1 MSLLAPGVAV
11 FFMVDPGDLPPLGAG
26 VAGLPGSLIFG
37 SVGEPEMAH
46 HITHT
51 QRLRRSLRLD
61 VVGFSGVNNIQ
72 RAVDSPPTRR
82 YRHASSFRAPSSARS
97 IDRGRGRSRLKAL
110 YHTRSRRP
118 RALLAFRVVPFVFKI
133 PTNRQLTPPAG
144 RTRDTAPP
152 PCFPCRT
159 ARAGAP
165 PPVECPAPAPA
176 RCCPSRQP
184 ARR

>member
-61 VVGFSGVNNIQ
+61 VFGF
-72 RAVDSPPTRR
+72 
-82 YRHASSFRAPSSARS
+82 
-97 IDRGRGRSRLKAL
+97 L
-110 YHTRSRRP
+110 
-118 RALLAFRVVPFVFKI
+118 
-133 PTNRQLTPPAG
+133 
-144 RTRDTAPP
+144 
-152 PCFPCRT
+152 
-159 ARAGAP
+159 
-165 PPVECPAPAPA
+165 E
-176 RCCPSRQP
+176 
-184 ARR
+184 